1 MGNVTKTV
9 RLRFDNLTD
18 QECRLRFEPLGG
30 SAAIPRGE
38 ALIVEV
44 SGPGDGIVEVSYLAD
59 GMIVGEW
66 DGAKTTVLNRNGE
79 VVRQE

>member
-1 MGNVTKTV
+1 MTKTV

-18 QECRLRFEPLGG
+18 SECTLHFEPLGG
-30 SAAIPRGE
+30 TALIPRGE

-59 GMIVGEW
+59 GMMVGEW
-66 DGAKTTVLNRNGE
+66 DGAKTTVFNGRGE
-79 VVRQE
+79 ALRPC